1 MSPHR
6 LSSHSRMR
14 HSSASVRRL
23 ALMGRAA
30 ETAWSWVAMKISR
43 VGLTP
48 WDRLSMAASS

>member
-1 MSPHR
+1 
-6 LSSHSRMR
+6 MR